1 MTPVPKYRQ
10 EATLFVHDPHSREM
24 RAVTVKEVRVRS
36 GVEPDVV
43 YRLVRPAWNAPTP
56 GVLSAQPLATV
67 QPSVT
72 VERDRHG
79 WPTVVF
85 RKSAAMGDTLASAYL
100 ESVSEAQKRRLRE
113 RRRG

>member
-43 YRLVRPAWNAPTP
+43 YRLVRPAWNAPAP
-56 GVLSAQPLATV
+56 RIVARPV
-67 QPSVT
+67 VT
-72 VERDRHG
+72 VERDRKG

-85 RKSAAMGDTLASAYL
+85 RKIVSMGTTVVVL
-100 ESVSEAQKRRLRE
+100 ESASDAEKRRLRG